1 MASHGVLV
9 ANKIRAIDGD
19 ALNRVCVSA
28 DDLDNGFVFEL
39 LTRST
44 TTGES
49 EVWTATKSGGTL
61 TNIWMAKSAG
71 PVSTVSGSNEFLGLD
86 SDIRNFYK
94 VAGKMVDCFRPMPGD
109 ILTLTSDALG
119 GTKASASY
127 THVVVTS
134 GTYKLTW
141 ATGAVSGLSLAW
153 LSTTTLSIPTGTISD
168 TQQVTAY
175 KFVVSAIA

>member
-1 MASHGVLV
+1 MSHGVIV
-9 ANKIRAIDGD
+9 ANKIRATDVD

-28 DDLDNGFVFEL
+28 DDIDNGFVFEL
-39 LTRST
+39 LTRSA

-49 EVWTATKSGGTL
+49 EVWVATKSGGTL

-94 VAGKMVDCFRPMPGD
+94 VAGKMVDCFKPQVGD
-109 ILTLTSDALG
+109 VITLSADALG
-119 GTKASASY
+119 TGSGAASAY
-127 THVVVTS
+127 AVVTS

-141 ATGAVSGLSLAW
+141 SGSAASGLTLKYLA
-153 LSTTTLSIPTGTISD
+153 TVYNSIPTGTISD
-168 TQQVTAY
+168 TQQVVAY
-175 KFVVSAIA
+175 KFTVSAIA

>member
-1 MASHGVLV
+1 MSHGVIV
-9 ANKIRAIDGD
+9 ANKIRATDVD

-28 DDLDNGFVFEL
+28 DDIDNGFVFEL

-49 EVWTATKSGGTL
+49 EVWVATKSGGTL
-61 TNIWMAKSAG
+61 TNMWMAKSAG

-94 VAGKMVDCFRPMPGD
+94 VAGKMVDCFKPQVSD
-109 ILTLTSDALG
+109 IITLSADALG
-119 GTKASASY
+119 TGTGAASAY
-127 THVVVTS
+127 AVVTS

-141 ATGAVSGLSLAW
+141 AANAVSGLSLKYLA
-153 LSTTTLSIPTGTISD
+153 TVYNSIPTGTISD
-168 TQQVTAY
+168 TQQVVAY
-175 KFVVSAIA
+175 KFAVSAVS